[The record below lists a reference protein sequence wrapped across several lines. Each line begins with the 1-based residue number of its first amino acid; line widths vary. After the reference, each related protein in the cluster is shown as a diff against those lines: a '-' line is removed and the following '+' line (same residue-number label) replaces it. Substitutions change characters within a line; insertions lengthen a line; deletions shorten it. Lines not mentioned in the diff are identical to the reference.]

1 MSEGLMLV
9 DENDN
14 EIGYEEKEK
23 THRGDLSLHRAF
35 SVLIFNSKGQ
45 MLIQKRSNKK
55 KTWPGFWAN
64 ACCSSPKKGEETV
77 DAAKRRM
84 EEELG
89 FNCDLKFLFKFWYK
103 VKYDEEWGENEID
116 WVFEGHYDG
125 DIKPD
130 KNEIEEF
137 KFIDI
142 EELKE
147 DVKNNPEKYAPWF
160 LIILN
165 KLYGTETEITN
176 IEWKMM
182 E

>member
-1 MSEGLMLV
+1 MKNGVKMRL
-9 DENDN
+9 
-14 EIGYEEKEK
+14 
-23 THRGDLSLHRAF
+23 T
-35 SVLIFNSKGQ
+35 
-45 MLIQKRSNKK
+45 
-55 KTWPGFWAN
+55 GF
-64 ACCSSPKKGEETV
+64 
-77 DAAKRRM
+77 
-84 EEELG
+84 
-89 FNCDLKFLFKFWYK
+89 LK
-103 VKYDEEWGENEID
+103 VIM
-116 WVFEGHYDG
+116 
-125 DIKPD
+125 
-130 KNEIEEF
+130 IEEF